1 MPCRFSIREQ
11 FAHNPSEVWALLVD
25 TKRAPEWMKGLVRLE
40 AVDESVHK
48 LGTRLRETRS
58 VKGRESHGES
68 VITGW
73 DPERRYGLTSTER
86 SFEAVYVFDL
96 READGGAEVTLHA
109 ECSAQGLRRA
119 FCPVL
124 IRLMKS
130 HDGDTLARLAA
141 ALESR

>member
-1 MPCRFSIREQ
+1 
-11 FAHNPSEVWALLVD
+11 
-25 TKRAPEWMKGLVRLE
+25 MKDLVRIE
-40 AVDESVHK
+40 AADDSVHK
-48 LGTRLRETRS
+48 LGTRLRGTRS

-68 VITGW
+68 VITGR

-86 SFEAVYVFDL
+86 SFEAVYVFEL
-96 READGGAEVTLHA
+96 QEVDGGAEVPLRA
-109 ECSAQGLRRA
+109 EYSAQGLRRA

-130 HDGDTLARLAA
+130 HDGDMLARLAA